1 MQAQPSKFS
10 HIYDYI
16 KHGHFYPPGGQHRKP
31 SSSLISEFANSDYS
45 GPDPATESVYQ
56 VPPPPRPVTESPT
69 PGVPGAPGAP
79 GAGGIPGNYLD
90 MSGSGTP
97 SPSQVYTFPF
107 TGIHLSLHR
116 YTPSPSQV
124 YTFPFTGIHLLL
136 HRCTP
141 TPS

>member
-69 PGVPGAPGAP
+69 PGVPGVPGAPGAP
-79 GAGGIPGNYLD
+79 GAPGTPGTGGIPGNYLD

-107 TGIHLSLHR
+107 TGIHLPLHR
-116 YTPSPSQV
+116 
-124 YTFPFTGIHLLL
+124 
-136 HRCTP
+136 
-141 TPS
+141 